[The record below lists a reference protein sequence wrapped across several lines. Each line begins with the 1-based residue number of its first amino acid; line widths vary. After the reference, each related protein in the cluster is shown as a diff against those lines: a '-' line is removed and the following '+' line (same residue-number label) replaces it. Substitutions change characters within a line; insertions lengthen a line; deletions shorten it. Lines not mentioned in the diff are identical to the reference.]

1 MERPIEKAIG
11 TPVEKL
17 DTPALIVD
25 LSRLDQNLQTVHSFF
40 EGSSA
45 KLRPYVGT
53 HRTPD
58 LAHRQLALGGTVGG
72 VAVGTVGQ
80 AEVFIDS
87 GIDDVMIT
95 TEVVMPSKIARVCN
109 LARQAIVTVP
119 VDNLSNVDD
128 LSESAIASNVNLKVV
143 VDVHTGLNGCGVEPG
158 KPAVDLAKY
167 VCKAKGL
174 EFVGFYSYE
183 GANVGKNEVLRSQ
196 SRKWIQMILDTR
208 EEAEKAG
215 LEIQTVVVGGTHNY
229 DIAAG
234 IDGVTEI
241 PAGTYA
247 LLDERYREQRP
258 ELQPAASV
266 IATVSSVPES
276 SLAVADA
283 GMKSCGNDTGLPIV
297 ENRPDLTVTGLSAEH
312 TSILADKTER
322 PLQLGD
328 KLWLTP
334 WEIAVTCNLY
344 DYMNG
349 VRDGKLETVFNVTAR
364 GRYR

>member
-1 MERPIEKAIG
+1 
-11 TPVEKL
+11 
-17 DTPALIVD
+17 
-25 LSRLDQNLQTVHSFF
+25 
-40 EGSSA
+40 
-45 KLRPYVGT
+45 
-53 HRTPD
+53 
-58 LAHRQLALGGTVGG
+58 
-72 VAVGTVGQ
+72 
-80 AEVFIDS
+80 
-87 GIDDVMIT
+87 
-95 TEVVMPSKIARVCN
+95 
-109 LARQAIVTVP
+109 
-119 VDNLSNVDD
+119 
-128 LSESAIASNVNLKVV
+128 
-143 VDVHTGLNGCGVEPG
+143 
-158 KPAVDLAKY
+158 
-167 VCKAKGL
+167 
-174 EFVGFYSYE
+174 
-183 GANVGKNEVLRSQ
+183 
-196 SRKWIQMILDTR
+196 MILDTR

-234 IDGVTEI
+234 IDGVTEV

-247 LLDERYREQRP
+247 LLDERYREQRA

-328 KLWLTP
+328 KLWLRP

-349 VRDGKLETVFNVTAR
+349 VRDGKLEAVFNVAAR